1 MVFSSVLFLFYFFPV
16 VLFCYFIAPKELRN
30 AILLLAS
37 LLFYAWG
44 EPKFIAVL
52 LLSILI
58 NYLAGIC
65 IHISQ
70 GTVLAK
76 LSLTVSLL
84 ANLGILGF
92 YKYANFGV
100 GIVNRVMGRIPAWQD
115 IPAVSVALPI
125 GLSFFTF
132 QGLSY
137 VIDVYRGIA
146 PVQKNPLYIALY
158 ISLFPQLVAGPIV
171 RYTDIQREI
180 GERKSSLDDIAQG
193 AERFILGLSK
203 KVMIADVL
211 AAVSDSIF
219 STPVDGLDW
228 SVAWLG
234 AVCYTLQ
241 IFFDFSG
248 YSDMAIGIGRIFGFH
263 FLENFNLPYISTSV
277 TEFWRRW
284 HISLSRWFR
293 DYLYIPLGGNRRGNV
308 YVNLLIVFICTGL
321 WHGAAFTFLFWGLW
335 HGFFLIAERVG
346 KRRGWAVHVP
356 AGIRWLYTAMVVVL
370 GWVLFRSG
378 GVRYAIGYYVAMFRL
393 RPAGFQPYELAYYLD
408 GQLIFTLAVALVVGL
423 GLPGRGVRYLE
434 KRVPRLFARLA
445 YARIPCLWLLLLSC
459 MCMIV
464 NGNYSPFIYFRF

>member
-100 GIVNRVMGRIPAWQD
+100 GIVNRVMGRIPAWQA

-137 VIDVYRGIA
+137 VIDVYRGVA

-228 SVAWLG
+228 PVAWLG

-356 AGIRWLYTAMVVVL
+356 AGIR
-370 GWVLFRSG
+370 
-378 GVRYAIGYYVAMFRL
+378 
-393 RPAGFQPYELAYYLD
+393 
-408 GQLIFTLAVALVVGL
+408 
-423 GLPGRGVRYLE
+423 
-434 KRVPRLFARLA
+434 
-445 YARIPCLWLLLLSC
+445 
-459 MCMIV
+459 
-464 NGNYSPFIYFRF
+464 